1 MATIVFISADNARTL
16 SVSLFQA
23 MDTLAHADAHFHLM
37 QSAKARDSAES
48 ESTIT
53 TTLLHASQAALAL
66 CESALARVEPFYDAF
81 HEITESASCF
91 CRSLVT
97 SAIAYADTV
106 VAALEYASKNCE
118 IATLLVSF
126 FCSDAALRAAIDVGD
141 LGAISLA
148 VVLLLELPVS
158 TSPPLCQLVHHALS
172 LSNSN
177 SNSNTSTKPAVI
189 ARIVRVLLLV
199 PAIAASANE
208 TDTTGNTALMHA
220 AFMGHTETVITLL
233 ACHTVVQCA
242 GAIDINGDTALILAS
257 WRGHAETVAALLAH
271 TIVVQSAG
279 AVDADGDTAL
289 MLASWRGHTETVVAL
304 LACPMAVQSAGAVN
318 KFGETALMLAS
329 SKGYTAIVV
338 ALLACPMVVQSAAA
352 VDKYGENALT
362 LASNKG
368 YTDTVVALLA
378 CPMVVQSKENA
389 LVLASSYGHTET
401 VTALLACPQLSL
413 AKQHA

>member
-177 SNSNTSTKPAVI
+177 SNTSTKPAVI

-318 KFGETALMLAS
+318 TFGETALMLAS
-329 SKGYTAIVV
+329 SKGYTAI
-338 ALLACPMVVQSAAA
+338 
-352 VDKYGENALT
+352 
-362 LASNKG
+362 
-368 YTDTVVALLA
+368 VVALLA